1 MDLKK
6 NDLINWFVEGCKPKE
21 LFRIGTE
28 HEKFVYKMENLKP
41 VSYEEP
47 SGIKN
52 ILESLVNYGWEEIR
66 EESHLIALKK
76 DKQSITLEPGG
87 QLELSGAPLENIHQ
101 TCSEVNEHLR
111 QVKLVGKDLNI
122 GFLGVGA
129 RLEGKLSSN
138 LWMPKPRYKIM
149 REYMPK
155 VGTKGLEMMA
165 DTCTVQVNL
174 DYSSEEDMRRK
185 LKTSFILQPIVTA
198 LFSSSPIEKM
208 KISKFISRRAA
219 IWFDV
224 DKDRCGIP
232 KFIFKNNLGF
242 EDWVDYAL
250 KVPMYF
256 VRRNGKYIN
265 CAGDSFE
272 KFMDGKL
279 DQLPNE
285 RPTLL
290 DWEDHLSTI
299 FTEIRLKK
307 FIEFR
312 GADTGPW
319 ASLCAL
325 PALWVGLLYDDEA
338 LNEAESLASS
348 WTPEMYNKAYSEV
361 PIKGMDLIINNNS
374 IKDYAKELIKIS
386 KKGLK
391 NRKMLDSSGNDE
403 TGYLNQLEEIAYS
416 GKNQA
421 AEMLY
426 IWNNNKDSAIREIYK
441 RYSY

>member
-1 MDLKK
+1 MSLQK
-6 NDLINWFVEGCKPKE
+6 NDLINWFVEGCKPKK

-28 HEKFVYKMENLKP
+28 HEKFVYKIDSLQP
-41 VSYEEP
+41 VSYNES

-52 ILESLVNYGWEEIR
+52 ILKSLVSYGWEEIN
-66 EESHLIALKK
+66 EEGNLIALKK
-76 DKQSITLEPGG
+76 EKQSITLEPGG

-101 TCSEVNEHLR
+101 TCSEVYEHLR
-111 QVKLVGKDLNI
+111 QVKLVGEDLNV

-129 RLEGKLSSN
+129 RLEGRLSSD

-155 VGTKGLEMMA
+155 VGTLGLEMMA

-174 DYSSEEDMRRK
+174 DYSSEEDMKRK

-198 LFSSSPIEKM
+198 LFASSPIEQM
-208 KISKFISRRAA
+208 KISKFMSRRAA

-224 DKDRCGIP
+224 DKDRCGTP
-232 KFIFKNNLGF
+232 KFIFENNLGF
-242 EDWVDYAL
+242 EAWVDYAL

-256 VRRNGKYIN
+256 VKRNGRYIN
-265 CAGDSFE
+265 CAGGSFE
-272 KFMDGKL
+272 KFMEGELK
-279 DQLPNE
+279 QLPNE

-319 ASLCAL
+319 GSLCAL
-325 PALWVGLLYDDEA
+325 PALWVGLLYDSEA
-338 LNEAESLASS
+338 LNEAESFANS
-348 WTPEMYNKAYSEV
+348 WTLEMYNKAYKEV
-361 PIKGMDLIINNNS
+361 PLKGMDLVINNNS
-374 IKDYAKELIKIS
+374 IKDYAKELIAIS

-391 NRKMLDSSGNDE
+391 NRKMHDSSGNDE
-403 TGYLNQLEEIAYS
+403 TGYLNQLEEIAHS

-421 AEMLY
+421 SEMLS
-426 IWNNNKDSAIREIYK
+426 IWNDNNEEGIKKIYEK
-441 RYSY
+441 YSY

>member
-1 MDLKK
+1 MNLQK
-6 NDLINWFVEGCKPKE
+6 NDLINWFVEGCKPKK

-28 HEKFVYKMENLKP
+28 HEKFVYKIDSLQP
-41 VSYEEP
+41 VSYNES

-52 ILESLVNYGWEEIR
+52 ILKSLVNYGWEEIN
-66 EESHLIALKK
+66 EEGNLIALKK

-101 TCSEVNEHLR
+101 TCSEVYEHLR
-111 QVKLVGKDLNI
+111 QVKLVGEDLNV

-129 RLEGKLSSN
+129 RLEGRLSSD

-155 VGTKGLEMMA
+155 VGAFGLEMMA

-198 LFSSSPIEKM
+198 LFASSPIEQM
-208 KISKFISRRAA
+208 KISKFMSRRAA

-224 DKDRCGIP
+224 DKDRCGTP
-232 KFIFKNNLGF
+232 KFIFENNLGF
-242 EDWVDYAL
+242 EAWVDYAL

-256 VRRNGKYIN
+256 VKRHGRYIN
-265 CAGDSFE
+265 CAGGSFE
-272 KFMDGKL
+272 KFMEGELK
-279 DQLPNE
+279 QLPNE

-319 ASLCAL
+319 RSLCAL
-325 PALWVGLLYDDEA
+325 PALWVGLLYDSEA
-338 LNEAESLASS
+338 LNEAESFANS
-348 WTPEMYNKAYSEV
+348 WTLEMYNKAYKEV
-361 PIKGMDLIINNNS
+361 PLKGMDLVINNNS
-374 IKDYAKELIKIS
+374 IKGYAKELITIS

-391 NRKMLDSSGNDE
+391 NRKMHDSSGNDE
-403 TGYLNQLEEIAYS
+403 TGYLNQLEEIAHS

-421 AEMLY
+421 AEMLS
-426 IWNNNKDSAIREIYK
+426 IWNDNNEEGIKKIYEK
-441 RYSY
+441 YSY